1 MTWTFDIFLGSMIN
15 SIISYKVFHTFL
27 LHFYI
32 FLVNISISAPQWL
45 PVTRRFGTRSTELK
59 DSVPRTKDRG
69 ELGYI
74 LRIPHLS
81 RRSWQVVLRMST
93 TPSVLSCLHRMEVA
107 MKQPVRPIP
116 ALRKRKKVGWE
127 EEKMDGLA
135 YWLVNFV
142 NVKSSVGTSDTR
154 GLDDEKNTHTFT
166 ANITNKA
173 FVPAVNNCRPAGGRS
188 FFSGPLHL
196 LHQLQKGRSLIW
208 CLLIGPR
215 GVPVLPQTALLSPT
229 LVHNIDTQTTHRG
242 LGKKKKE
249 LASSIPLLRTL

>member
-1 MTWTFDIFLGSMIN
+1 MN

-32 FLVNISISAPQWL
+32 FLVNISISTPQWL

-135 YWLVNFV
+135 YWLVNLV

-166 ANITNKA
+166 ANITNKLSYLQWTI
-173 FVPAVNNCRPAGGRS
+173 V
-188 FFSGPLHL
+188 GPLE
-196 LHQLQKGRSLIW
+196 G
-208 CLLIGPR
+208 G
-215 GVPVLPQTALLSPT
+215 
-229 LVHNIDTQTTHRG
+229 
-242 LGKKKKE
+242 
-249 LASSIPLLRTL
+249 ASSRALSTSCTSSRRGGALSGVFWSGHEVYQYCRRLRSSPPHWYTTSTHKQHTEG

>member
-127 EEKMDGLA
+127 EGRRRRRWMD
-135 YWLVNFV
+135 WCI
-142 NVKSSVGTSDTR
+142 DW
-154 GLDDEKNTHTFT
+154 
-166 ANITNKA
+166 
-173 FVPAVNNCRPAGGRS
+173 
-188 FFSGPLHL
+188 
-196 LHQLQKGRSLIW
+196 LIW
-208 CLLIGPR
+208 LMWNPPWGLQTPEDWTMKKILIPSQ
-215 GVPVLPQTALLSPT
+215 QT
-229 LVHNIDTQTTHRG
+229 
-242 LGKKKKE
+242 
-249 LASSIPLLRTL
+249 